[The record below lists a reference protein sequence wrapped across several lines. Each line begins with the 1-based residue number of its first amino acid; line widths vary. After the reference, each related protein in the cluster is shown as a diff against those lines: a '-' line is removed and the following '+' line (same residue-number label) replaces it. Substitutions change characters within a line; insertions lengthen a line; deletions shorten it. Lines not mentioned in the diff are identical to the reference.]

1 MNKNIS
7 EHKFFYSDSREMQ
20 QIEPDSVQLVV
31 TSPPYPMISMWD
43 ECFSEMNPTI
53 KKALE
58 DGAGLLAFNLMHKEL
73 FKIWKEVYR
82 VLMPGGYACVNIGD
96 ATRTIAKKFQLY
108 PNHTQIISQFIE
120 LGFDVLPEIIWRKPT
135 NSPTKFLG
143 SGMLPCGAYVTLEH
157 EYILIFRKH
166 SKRKFDDDTL
176 LRQQSSYFWE
186 ERNKWFSDL
195 WELNGVKQ
203 AINGKEIRKRTGA
216 FPLEIPMRLIRMF
229 STKNDTILDP
239 FAGTATTT
247 LAAIISNRNSISFES
262 QVAFKELHNKEI
274 LDSNFIVAAN
284 STIQDRIEAHMESI
298 IAMHEKGSIP
308 KYKNA
313 KYGFPVV
320 TKQEVEITFEQI
332 NDIKSKRNSSSYI
345 VSYGEYNLDLDKSKK
360 TLVPKTGLK
369 RRMPRLAIIE

>member
-1 MNKNIS
+1 
-7 EHKFFYSDSREMQ
+7 MQ
-20 QIEPDSVQLVV
+20 QIESDSVQLVV

-43 ECFSEMNPTI
+43 ECFSEMNPAI

-58 DGAGLLAFNLMHKEL
+58 NSEGLLAYNLMHAEL
-73 FKIWKEVYR
+73 LKVWKEVYR
-82 VLMPGGYACVNIGD
+82 VLMPGGYACINVGD
-96 ATRTIAKKFQLY
+96 ATRTIAKDFQLY
-108 PNHTQIISQFIE
+108 PNHTQIISQFIA
-120 LGFDVLPEIIWRKPT
+120 LGFDILPEIIWRKPT

-157 EYILIFRKH
+157 EYILICRKH
-166 SKRKFDDDTL
+166 SKRKFDDDTI

-186 ERNKWFSDL
+186 ERNRWFSDL

-239 FAGTATTT
+239 FGGTATTT
-247 LAAIISNRNSISFES
+247 LAAIISNRNSISYEL
-262 QVAFKELHNKEI
+262 QGAFKELHSKEF
-274 LDSNFIVAAN
+274 LDSNFIIAAN
-284 STIQDRIEAHMESI
+284 STIQDRIAAHLEAMDT
-298 IAMHEKGSIP
+298 MREKGSIP
-308 KYKNA
+308 KYNNT

-332 NDIKSKRNSSSYI
+332 TAIKAKRNNDSYI
-345 VSYGEYNLDLDKSKK
+345 VSYGEFSFDENRSKQSPI
-360 TLVPKTGLK
+360 PKTGLK
-369 RRMPRLAIIE
+369 RRLPRLANIE